1 MSFWGFIYVFSR
13 FEDCFGIRFFD
24 LLHCCRLF
32 PLMLSMRALFY
43 LNPSIPYFFNLD
55 IYIERCGCGIQS
67 IWYWCWRPFSSKVF
81 QELGFRCYV
90 FFFFVKS
97 LFLRRHNNWIQGGFL
112 SIVQLIFLHCS
123 CGKCGLW
130 NVAIDQILCTCEIS
144 LGVLRGEG
152 FPRGETLKS
161 GYTHC
166 LPQPT
171 SPLPLPPLS
180 QQQTNETYPRPPARQ
195 LGNMASASFFFW

>member
-1 MSFWGFIYVFSR
+1 
-13 FEDCFGIRFFD
+13 
-24 LLHCCRLF
+24 
-32 PLMLSMRALFY
+32 
-43 LNPSIPYFFNLD
+43 
-55 IYIERCGCGIQS
+55 
-67 IWYWCWRPFSSKVF
+67 
-81 QELGFRCYV
+81 
-90 FFFFVKS
+90 
-97 LFLRRHNNWIQGGFL
+97 L

-130 NVAIDQILCTCEIS
+130 NVAIDQILCTREIS

-171 SPLPLPPLS
+171 SLLPLLPPLS
-180 QQQTNETYPRPPARQ
+180 QQQTNATYPRPPARQ
-195 LGNMASASFFFW
+195 LGNMASACFFSGNIQIVIRWTWMSTRWDSYTHPYPPVEETCPGQLTISYVLQKPPQNPNNPPRLIMAWAKRTNENLFPANVARKMGNWAIRHVRVEVLC